1 LEHGLPKVKKG
12 IDLDYLVSVFTIAGI
27 HIIMALSFYLP
38 FMAGQISLGQAG
50 FMSIGAYASAV
61 CTVKFGLPYVPAILI
76 GGMCAAIVGFIL
88 GIPALRIKGIYLLL
102 LTLGFGEIVRV
113 VFINIDYIGAAA
125 GFPGIPYQ
133 EDTLLYAYGM
143 VLILIVLFNR
153 LRKSRMGRALQAVG
167 SDEDAAEV
175 IGVNITGVKLIAF
188 SSGAFIAGIGGG
200 IFAHYQEYIEP
211 LMFDV
216 MHAVEFI
223 VFTIFGGI
231 QIFWGPIFGA
241 FVLTLIPEFL
251 RSIQEWRME
260 LYGALL
266 IIMMIVRPQGIVSLD
281 SVQTIEH
288 AVRRFFGIKTTEARS
303 LGRTENK

>member
-1 LEHGLPKVKKG
+1 
-12 IDLDYLVSVFTIAGI
+12 
-27 HIIMALSFYLP
+27 MALSFYLP
-38 FMAGQISLGQAG
+38 FMTGQISLGQTG

-61 CTVKFGLPYVPAILI
+61 CTVKFGLPYVPAVLI

-113 VFINIDYIGAAA
+113 VFINIDYVGAAA

-133 EDTLLYAYGM
+133 EHTLLYAYGT
-143 VLILIVLFNR
+143 VLILIIFFNR
-153 LRKSRMGRALQAVG
+153 LRKSRMGRACQAVG
-167 SDEDAAEV
+167 NDEDAAEV
-175 IGVNITGVKLIAF
+175 IGVNITAVKLMAF

-216 MHAVEFI
+216 MHAVELI

-241 FVLTLIPEFL
+241 FVLTLVPEFL
-251 RSIQEWRME
+251 RVIQEWRME

-266 IIMMIVRPQGIVSLD
+266 ILMMIVRPQGIISLN
-281 SVQTIEH
+281 SVRSIEY
-288 AVRRFFGIKTTEARS
+288 ALRRLFGIKTTAVLS
-303 LGRTENK
+303 PGRTEGK

>member
-1 LEHGLPKVKKG
+1 M
-12 IDLDYLVSVFTIAGI
+12 DYLISVITIAGI
-27 HIIMALSFYLP
+27 NIIMALSFYLP
-38 FMAGQISLGQAG
+38 FMTGQISLGQAG
-50 FMSIGAYASAV
+50 FMSVGAYASAV
-61 CTVKFGLPYVPAILI
+61 CTVKFGIPYVPAVLI
-76 GGMCAAIVGFIL
+76 GGMCSGIVGFVL
-88 GIPALRIKGIYLLL
+88 GLPALRIKGIYLLL

-113 VFINIDYIGAAA
+113 IFINIDYIGAAA

-133 EDTLLYAYGM
+133 EHTLLYAYGLI
-143 VLILIVLFNR
+143 VILIIFFHR
-153 LRKSRMGRALQAVG
+153 LRKSRMGRACQAVG

-175 IGVNITGVKLIAF
+175 LGVNITAVKLTAF
-188 SSGAFIAGIGGG
+188 SSGAFIAGVGGG

-216 MHAVEFI
+216 MHAVELI

-251 RSIQEWRME
+251 RVIQEWRME

-266 IIMMIVRPQGIVSLD
+266 IIMMIVRPQGIISLD
-281 SVQTIEH
+281 SVQSIEN
-288 AVRRFFGIKTTEARS
+288 ALRRLLGIRPAGSLSPGQTE
-303 LGRTENK
+303 GK

>member
-1 LEHGLPKVKKG
+1 
-12 IDLDYLVSVFTIAGI
+12 
-27 HIIMALSFYLP
+27 MALSFYLP
-38 FMAGQISLGQAG
+38 FMTGQISLGQTG

-61 CTVKFGLPYVPAILI
+61 CTVKFGLPYVPAVLI

-113 VFINIDYIGAAA
+113 VFINIDYVGAAA

-133 EDTLLYAYGM
+133 EHTLLYAYGTVM
-143 VLILIVLFNR
+143 ILIIFFNR
-153 LRKSRMGRALQAVG
+153 LRKSRMGRACQAVG
-167 SDEDAAEV
+167 NDEDAAEV
-175 IGVNITGVKLIAF
+175 IGVNITAVKLIAF

-216 MHAVEFI
+216 MHAVELI

-241 FVLTLIPEFL
+241 FVLTLVPEFL
-251 RSIQEWRME
+251 RVIQEWRME

-266 IIMMIVRPQGIVSLD
+266 ILMMIVRPQGIISLN
-281 SVQTIEH
+281 SVRSIEY
-288 AVRRFFGIKTTEARS
+288 ALRRLFGIKTTAVLS
-303 LGRTENK
+303 PGRTEGK

>member
-1 LEHGLPKVKKG
+1 
-12 IDLDYLVSVFTIAGI
+12 LDYLISVITIAGI
-27 HIIMALSFYLP
+27 NIIMALSFYLP
-38 FMAGQISLGQAG
+38 FMTGQISLGQAG

-61 CTVKFGLPYVPAILI
+61 CTVKFGIPYVPAVLI
-76 GGMCAAIVGFIL
+76 GGICSAMVGFVL
-88 GIPALRIKGIYLLL
+88 GLPALRIKGIYLLL

-113 VFINIDYIGAAA
+113 VFINIDYVGAAA

-133 EDTLLYAYGM
+133 EHTVLYAYGM
-143 VLILIVLFNR
+143 IVILIVFFNR
-153 LRKSRMGRALQAVG
+153 LRKSRMGRACQAVG

-175 IGVNITGVKLIAF
+175 LGINIIAVKLTAF
-188 SSGAFIAGIGGG
+188 STGAFIAGIGGG

-216 MHAVEFI
+216 MHAVEMI

-241 FVLTLIPEFL
+241 FVLTLVPEFL
-251 RSIQEWRME
+251 RVIQEWRME

-266 IIMMIVRPQGIVSLD
+266 ILMMIVRPQGIVSLD
-281 SVQTIEH
+281 SVRSIEY
-288 AVRRFFGIKTTEARS
+288 AIRRLFRIKTAGALS
-303 LGRTENK
+303 PGRTGGK

>member
-1 LEHGLPKVKKG
+1 
-12 IDLDYLVSVFTIAGI
+12 LDYLLSVITIAGI
-27 HIIMALSFYLP
+27 NIIMALSFYLP
-38 FMAGQISLGQAG
+38 FMTGQISLGQAG

-61 CTVKFGLPYVPAILI
+61 CTVKFGIPYVPAVLI
-76 GGMCAAIVGFIL
+76 GGICSAMVGFVL
-88 GIPALRIKGIYLLL
+88 GLPALRIKGIYLLL

-113 VFINIDYIGAAA
+113 IFINVDYIGAAA

-133 EDTLLYAYGM
+133 EHTLLYAYGM
-143 VLILIVLFNR
+143 IVILIVFFNR
-153 LRKSRMGRALQAVG
+153 LRKSRMGRACQAVG

-175 IGVNITGVKLIAF
+175 LGINITAVKLTAF
-188 SSGAFIAGIGGG
+188 SSGAFIAGMGGG

-216 MHAVEFI
+216 MHAVELI

-241 FVLTLIPEFL
+241 FVLTLVPEFL
-251 RSIQEWRME
+251 RVIQEWRME

-266 IIMMIVRPQGIVSLD
+266 ILMMIVRPQGIVSLD
-281 SVQTIEH
+281 SVRSIEY
-288 AVRRFFGIKTTEARS
+288 ALRRLFGIKTTGALSPSRRES
-303 LGRTENK
+303 K

>member
-1 LEHGLPKVKKG
+1 M
-12 IDLDYLVSVFTIAGI
+12 DYLISVITIAGI

-38 FMAGQISLGQAG
+38 FMTGQISLGQAG
-50 FMSIGAYASAV
+50 FMSIGAYAASV
-61 CTVKFGLPYVPAILI
+61 CTVKFGLPYVPAVLI
-76 GGMCAAIVGFIL
+76 GGICAAAVGFIL
-88 GIPALRIKGIYLLL
+88 GLPALRIKGIYLLL

-133 EDTLLYAYGM
+133 EHTLLYAYGV
-143 VLILIVLFNR
+143 VLILIVLLNR
-153 LRKSRMGRALQAVG
+153 LRKSRMGRAFQAVG
-167 SDEDAAEV
+167 NDENAAEV
-175 IGVNITGVKLIAF
+175 IGVDITAVKLIAF

-241 FVLTLIPEFL
+241 FVLTLVPEFL
-251 RSIQEWRME
+251 RVIQEWRME

-266 IIMMIVRPQGIVSLD
+266 IIMMILRPQGIISRD
-281 SVQTIEH
+281 SVQSIENAIGRIFGKSTA
-288 AVRRFFGIKTTEARS
+288 AVLSSRQPEGK
-303 LGRTENK
+303 

>member
-1 LEHGLPKVKKG
+1 M
-12 IDLDYLVSVFTIAGI
+12 T
-27 HIIMALSFYLP
+27 
-38 FMAGQISLGQAG
+38 GQISLGQTG

-61 CTVKFGLPYVPAILI
+61 CTVKFGLPYVPAVLI

-113 VFINIDYIGAAA
+113 VFINIDYVGAAA

-133 EDTLLYAYGM
+133 EHTLLYAYGT
-143 VLILIVLFNR
+143 VLILIIFFNR
-153 LRKSRMGRALQAVG
+153 LRKSRMGRACQAVG
-167 SDEDAAEV
+167 NDEDAAEV
-175 IGVNITGVKLIAF
+175 IGVNITAVKLIAF
-188 SSGAFIAGIGGG
+188 SGGAFIAGIGGG

-216 MHAVEFI
+216 MHAVELI

-241 FVLTLIPEFL
+241 FVLTLVPEFL
-251 RSIQEWRME
+251 RVIQEWRME

-266 IIMMIVRPQGIVSLD
+266 ILMMIVRPQGIISLN
-281 SVQTIEH
+281 SVRSIEN
-288 AVRRFFGIKTTEARS
+288 ALRRLFGIKTTAVLS
-303 LGRTENK
+303 PGRTEGK